1 MGFNRISFA
10 PFRTTS
16 KLKVNI
22 EIKIK
27 MDNGK
32 DVILNHDETKELLSK
47 LKEIFPEPVYF
58 PQPINPVIVEPYRWW
73 ERVWYSSS
81 GTLSITNVAE

>member
-81 GTLSITNVAE
+81 GTLSISNVAE

>member
-1 MGFNRISFA
+1 M
-10 PFRTTS
+10 
-16 KLKVNI
+16 KVNI

-32 DVILNHDETKELLSK
+32 DVILNYDGAKELLSK

-58 PQPINPVIVEPYRWW
+58 PQPTIPVIVEPYRWW
-73 ERVWYSSS
+73 EKVWYSSS
-81 GTLSITNVAE
+81 GTLSITNMAE

>member
-1 MGFNRISFA
+1 M
-10 PFRTTS
+10 
-16 KLKVNI
+16 KVNI

-32 DVILNHDETKELLSK
+32 DVILTHDEAKELLSK

-58 PQPINPVIVEPYRWW
+58 PQPINPAEPYRWW